1 MKNCKSIKTKQPQQS
16 GVSVPFRISDIF
28 GENVFSTDAMEA
40 YLDEDSYL
48 AMIQLDKADNCLDNQ
63 LVASIAKG
71 IKNWAMDQGVTH
83 FTHWFQPLTGG
94 TAEKHDAFFK
104 PSLEMQKR
112 GIETLTASE
121 LLQREPD
128 ASSFPSGG
136 LRNTAEARGYT
147 IWDPSSPVFILETEN
162 GKTLYIPSIF
172 VSYKGASLGNKAPLL
187 KSLRA
192 LEKAAIPVCQYFEK
206 AVTNTIATLGW
217 EQEYFLVDAELFAE
231 RPDLALTGRTLLGA
245 SSAKGQECDDHYFG
259 VIPERVQEFIKA
271 YEMKCLK
278 LGIPVLTRHNEVAPS
293 QYECAPMFEEMNV
306 SIDHNLLAMQVLQ
319 DTAKKHGFRA
329 ILHEK
334 PYKGLNGSGKH
345 NNWSIAT
352 NTGTNLLSGGTNPE
366 ANLYFLTF
374 FINVIKAVNTY
385 ADVLRASIASA
396 GNDHRL
402 GANEAPPAIISVFT
416 GSEMAA
422 ILDRFKTFGFNKD
435 ALILDMHLPLDVP
448 KIPVASLDNTDRN
461 RTSPFPFIGNRFE
474 FRAVGSSA
482 SCALPMTTLNTMVA
496 EQLSQFYG
504 AVESLKKQGKTQE
517 DAIVSVLQKYL
528 KDSDRIIYNG
538 NGYEDQWKKIA
549 QERGLANIKTTPYAL
564 EGFVSE
570 HSKSLFANQKVLN
583 ERETEARYEVM
594 QETYINKIHTEAEL
608 LIELTQTY
616 VLPSAVSHLDEVLA
630 MHKGL
635 TDIGLINAAETV
647 KNEVGVF
654 TDFQDNVRLYLFEL
668 KAKLSKAQAIQ
679 DITKRSKFYADQIQV
694 LFDPIRE
701 NADEIEKIVSD
712 QSWKL
717 PRYRDMLFI

>member
-1 MKNCKSIKTKQPQQS
+1 
-16 GVSVPFRISDIF
+16 
-28 GENVFSTDAMEA
+28 
-40 YLDEDSYL
+40 
-48 AMIQLDKADNCLDNQ
+48 
-63 LVASIAKG
+63 
-71 IKNWAMDQGVTH
+71 MDQGVTH

-172 VSYKGASLGNKAPLL
+172 VSYKGESLGNKAPLL

-217 EQEYFLVDAELFAE
+217 EQEYFLVDAKLFAE

-374 FINVIKAVNTY
+374 FINVIKAVNTF

-422 ILDRFKTFGFNKD
+422 ILDRYKTFGFNKD
-435 ALILDMHLPLDVP
+435 ALIQDMHLPLDVP

-482 SCALPMTTLNTMVA
+482 SCALQMTTLNTMVD

-570 HSKSLFANQKVLN
+570 NSKSLFANQKVLN

-701 NADEIEKIVSD
+701 NADEIEKIVSE

-717 PRYRDMLFI
+717 PRYRDMLSI